1 MYKRQPNIIG
11 EDYQAW
17 TQTLNE
23 DYGVVVNYRP
33 EYNDEY
39 EKNQIIYT
47 DPEAGTELQEGQ
59 TVNLYISKGKE
70 TKTVTM
76 VSLEGMTQSQ
86 AKNAVEGLEL
96 KLGNV
101 DSVDSEKK
109 KGQVVFQSVKE
120 GAEVEVGTKVNI
132 QISKGPKEPDNPN
145 HNDDPDPDGS
155 DDSDPDGSDD
165 SDPDGSD
172 DPEPDETKHQIKV
185 NLPGER
191 EEDVTVVIEV
201 NGSVLYSKAVG
212 TEESMVSVSYVGA
225 IDTSNVTVDGES
237 YSDYSVS

>member
-1 MYKRQPNIIG
+1 MTR
-11 EDYQAW
+11 
-17 TQTLNE
+17 
-23 DYGVVVNYRP
+23 
-33 EYNDEY
+33 Y

-109 KGQVVFQSVKE
+109 KGSVVFQSVKE

-132 QISKGPKEPDNPN
+132 QISKGPQRTRQ
-145 HNDDPDPDGS
+145 S
-155 DDSDPDGSDD
+155 
-165 SDPDGSD
+165 
-172 DPEPDETKHQIKV
+172 
-185 NLPGER
+185 
-191 EEDVTVVIEV
+191 
-201 NGSVLYSKAVG
+201 
-212 TEESMVSVSYVGA
+212 ESQR
-225 IDTSNVTVDGES
+225 
-237 YSDYSVS
+237 